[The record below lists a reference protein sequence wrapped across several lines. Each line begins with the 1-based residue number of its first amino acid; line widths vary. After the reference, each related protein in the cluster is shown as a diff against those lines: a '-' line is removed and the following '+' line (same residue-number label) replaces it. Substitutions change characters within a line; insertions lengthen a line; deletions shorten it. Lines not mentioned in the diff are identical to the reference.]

1 MLEMVPFVPQSSAD
15 PPPGQHIPA
24 IAGRAM
30 TVRVRRLNHRALRKK
45 LHLLGIRIFVNYY
58 SILLPEKSRPNI
70 TKQVGLEGE
79 KEGRLPSGFSLNSG
93 IPPFQ
98 RT

>member
-30 TVRVRRLNHRALRKK
+30 TVRARRLNNRALRKK
-45 LHLLGIRIFVNYY
+45 LHLLVIRISVNYY
-58 SILLPEKSRPNI
+58 SQFSPEKSRPSRA
-70 TKQVGLEGE
+70 KHVGLKGE
-79 KEGRLPSGFSLNSG
+79 PLPKRLFP
-93 IPPFQ
+93 
-98 RT
+98 